1 MVRSS
6 SKFLS
11 PCLRRARGG
20 ELSPRIIVVMIRNT
34 FSIVYGIGEKLEKRL
49 WRNGILT
56 WRDFIEMKTIPFFS
70 QERKSYLD
78 ALFSEAEE
86 ELGRKNAFYFTRT
99 MKRRAHW
106 RLYEVFCGEA
116 VCLDIETNGL
126 QPGGGGY
133 ITVVGLYDGYD
144 WKALV
149 AGENL
154 TSDNLNKALSGYKY
168 LITYYGASFDVPF
181 LQRAFPEVK
190 FDIPHFDLCYAAREL
205 GFRGG
210 LKKLET
216 SLGIER
222 DKEVR
227 GMDGYDAVRLW
238 QLARREDGEAR
249 RLLLTYNREDTVNL
263 MGIAR
268 VIYPLLRQS
277 TGIEGY
283 LSCGAY

>member
-1 MVRSS
+1 
-6 SKFLS
+6 
-11 PCLRRARGG
+11 
-20 ELSPRIIVVMIRNT
+20 MIRNT

-56 WRDFIEMKTIPFFS
+56 WHDFIDTKTITFFS
-70 QERKSYLD
+70 PERKSYLD

-86 ELGRKNAFYFTRT
+86 ELGKKNAFYFTRI
-99 MKRRAHW
+99 MKRRVHW

-144 WKALV
+144 WKAFV

-181 LQRAFPEVK
+181 LQRTFPEVK

-205 GFRGG
+205 GFKGG
-210 LKKLET
+210 LKKLEV
-216 SLGIER
+216 SLGIAR
-222 DKEVR
+222 DEEVR

-238 QLARREDGEAR
+238 ELARREGGEAR

-277 TGIEGY
+277 TGIEEY